1 MTSPARTSAFR
12 ALLTYRKT
20 GQVSGLQC
28 RQSVDRHLAERIV
41 YGVLQ
46 NERYLDFCL
55 AQFITRGFRR
65 LHPAALDLLR
75 LSAYQILFLDRI
87 PNRKRCGF
95 HLPGRQLFSPCRFC
109 ECCSETALRKQRACT
124 VPERSAFR
132 TIQPSRLDGFQAD

>member
-87 PNRKRCGF
+87 PESAIVNDAVSICRDGSYSHLAGF
-95 HLPGRQLFSPCRFC
+95 VNAVLRRL
-109 ECCSETALRKQRACT
+109 SENKEHVLSL
-124 VPERSAFR
+124 SA
-132 TIQPSRLDGFQAD
+132 PLSVRLDGFQAD